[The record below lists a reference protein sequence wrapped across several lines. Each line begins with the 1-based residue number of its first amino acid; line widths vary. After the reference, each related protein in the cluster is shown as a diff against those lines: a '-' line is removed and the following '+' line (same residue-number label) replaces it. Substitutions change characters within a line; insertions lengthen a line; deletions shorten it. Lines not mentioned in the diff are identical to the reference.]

1 MEEKLLELFKLA
13 DSLNEKQNE
22 YYAQIK
28 YTANN
33 HKRLEITIVSR
44 NQLAFVE
51 RFEISLNNF
60 LIKCD
65 DIIELFK
72 KYIGGVANE

>member
-13 DSLNEKQNE
+13 DLLNEKKNE

-44 NQLAFVE
+44 NEIAYIK
-51 RFEISLNNF
+51 RFEVSLNNF
-60 LIKCD
+60 LIKWD

-72 KYIGGVANE
+72 RYIGGVVNE